1 VLTAEDITN
10 RKFEKAA
17 FGYKAEEVEIFL
29 KDVALAVSKLEE
41 EKDEAEEKLEVL
53 AEKLEEY
60 RSNEDSLRTV
70 LIGAQKLGDSII
82 RDSKGK
88 AEVIL
93 SEAEA
98 NAKQIYYESERK
110 IKKEKEALEQLQ
122 KETSDFKKHLL
133 SIYRQHLELITA
145 MPEVQEEKAAPPVP
159 AEEPAPE
166 EPPEEIAEELP
177 EEEYD
182 EVSIAETKK
191 IEIPV
196 QE

>member
-1 VLTAEDITN
+1 VLTAEDIAN

-29 KDVALAVSKLEE
+29 RDMALAVSKLEE
-41 EKDEAEEKLEVL
+41 DREEAEDKLEVL

-60 RSNEDSLRTV
+60 RANEDSLRTV
-70 LIGAQKLGDSII
+70 LLGAQKLGDSII

-98 NAKQIYYESERK
+98 NAKQIYYESERR
-110 IKKEKEALEQLQ
+110 IKKEKETLEQLQ
-122 KETSDFKKHLL
+122 KETSDFKKYLL

-145 MPEVQEEKAAPPVP
+145 MPEIMENRPTPPVP
-159 AEEPAPE
+159 AAEPIPA
-166 EPPEEIAEELP
+166 EPPEEILEELP
-177 EEEYD
+177 EEELD
-182 EVSIAETKK
+182 EISIAETKK
-191 IEIPV
+191 IEIPA

>member
-1 VLTAEDITN
+1 MLTAEDITN

-17 FGYKAEEVEIFL
+17 FGYRTEEVEIFL

-41 EKDEAEEKLEVL
+41 EKEEAEDKLEVL

-110 IKKEKEALEQLQ
+110 IKKEKETLEQLQ
-122 KETSDFKKHLL
+122 KETSDFRKHLL
-133 SIYRQHLELITA
+133 SVYRQHLELISA
-145 MPEVQEEKAAPPVP
+145 MPEIQEEKAAPPVP
-159 AEEPAPE
+159 QEEPARK
-166 EPPEEIAEELP
+166 EPPQEPPEELP

-182 EVSIAETKK
+182 EISIAETKK

>member
-1 VLTAEDITN
+1 MLTAEDITN

-17 FGYKAEEVEIFL
+17 FGYRTEEVEIFL

-41 EKDEAEEKLEVL
+41 EKEEAEDKLEVL

-110 IKKEKEALEQLQ
+110 IKKEKETLEQLQ
-122 KETSDFKKHLL
+122 KETSDFRKHLL
-133 SIYRQHLELITA
+133 SVYRQHLELISA
-145 MPEVQEEKAAPPVP
+145 MPEIQEEKAAPPAP
-159 AEEPAPE
+159 QEEPARK
-166 EPPEEIAEELP
+166 EPPQEPPEELP

-182 EVSIAETKK
+182 EISIAETKK